1 MAVTAPVQ
9 MMPEQNVPAMSPVG
23 LYAAAVMVD
32 TNRPLAYG
40 VDVPVDMLGGH
51 GLWGDPCEPGERT
64 KSGGDTQTTIRF
76 PGVGVWAADECSLV
90 GRTEEQSRAAA
101 QRYLRATEGV
111 DAERF
116 AAETLKARAV
126 AGTSVAAAE
135 AMFMAEGMS
144 PVVHVRPS
152 DVAGLLKAKMIYSAN
167 SGLKTLLGSTVAVG
181 AGYEEALDGIY
192 LTGPVTVYRMP
203 VDVDSAVDIAANT
216 RLTIAEREIAV
227 AWQGQ
232 AVKVASSTV
241 EGGA

>member
-1 MAVTAPVQ
+1 MAVTVPVQ
-9 MMPEQNVPAMSPVG
+9 TMPEQVAPAMSPVG
-23 LYAAAVMVD
+23 LYSAASMVD

-64 KSGGDTQTTIRF
+64 KSGGDTQTTVRF

-101 QRYLRATEGV
+101 QRYLRATEGA

-116 AAETLKARAV
+116 AAETMKDRAV
-126 AGTSVAAAE
+126 AGTSIAAGE
-135 AMFMAEGMS
+135 AMFIAEGMA

-152 DVAGLLKAKMIYSAN
+152 DVAGLLKAKMIYAAS

-181 AGYEEALDGIY
+181 AGYEDTLDGIY

-203 VDVDSAVDIAANT
+203 VDVDTAVDVATNT
-216 RLTIAEREIAV
+216 RLTVAEREIAV
-227 AWQGQ
+227 AWLGQ
-232 AVKVASSTV
+232 AVKVTPTV